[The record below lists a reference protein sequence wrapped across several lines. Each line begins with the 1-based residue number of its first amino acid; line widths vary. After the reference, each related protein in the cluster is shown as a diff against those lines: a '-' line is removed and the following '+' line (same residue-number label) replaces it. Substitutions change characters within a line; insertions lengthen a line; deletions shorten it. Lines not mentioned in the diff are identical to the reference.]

1 MVKRNGVKMNFI
13 KKGDNF
19 SKIVKASHERDVFV
33 QFSAT
38 WCGPCKLYT
47 ENVKRAEEKYGNKYS
62 FFKVD
67 IDDHP
72 DLVKEYQIRGSQKTI
87 IISNGSIKNEFTGVK
102 SVTFK

>member
-1 MVKRNGVKMNFI
+1 MNFI

-19 SKIVKASHERDVFV
+19 SDIIKTSHEKDVFI

-47 ENVKRAEEKYGNKYS
+47 ENVKIAEEKHGNKYS

-72 DLVKEYQIRGSQKTI
+72 DLVKKYQIRGVPKTV
-87 IISNGSIKNEFTGVK
+87 IISNGSVKSEFTGVK
-102 SVTFK
+102 SISDLNKILE